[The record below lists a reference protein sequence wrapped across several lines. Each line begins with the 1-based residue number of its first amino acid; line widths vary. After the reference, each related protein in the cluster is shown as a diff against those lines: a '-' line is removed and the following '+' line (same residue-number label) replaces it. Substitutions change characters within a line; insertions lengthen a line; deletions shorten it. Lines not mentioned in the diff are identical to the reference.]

1 MQMQFPF
8 NNVTAVVLQRW
19 QKTTEQHSNKVD
31 YGEAK

>member
-19 QKTTEQHSNKVD
+19 QKTKQHSNKVD